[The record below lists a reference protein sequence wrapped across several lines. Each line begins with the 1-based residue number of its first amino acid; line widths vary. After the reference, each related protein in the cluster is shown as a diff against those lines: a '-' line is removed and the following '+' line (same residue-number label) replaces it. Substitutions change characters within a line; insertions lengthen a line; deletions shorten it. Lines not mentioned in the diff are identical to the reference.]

1 MKLFAGSSPIL
12 LALFGILVISHGPQG
27 ADADASLTP
36 KEGSDSSSIPSF
48 APTKAPLVV
57 TASPTKAPSVAT
69 RSPTAAVPAPPA
81 VTDDL
86 LQDEEDE
93 KENPVV
99 VIDMKIAGA
108 TQEQVEAVAALV
120 QYIANMPFHVANASK
135 INVTVEW
142 RGTVVEGGV
151 SPTRSLRALPTIP
164 VVQEEGIW
172 ELVND
177 QDKNKGKKQCSLNVG
192 ETANV
197 TTITI
202 HGLRGSAQSIKQVE
216 DFLSFLSSG
225 IINIWTG
232 TEHLPAFNFVC
243 ASEVRMSNEAPSMQF
258 QIMNAEDEK
267 RKKAGPKAAAIAVP
281 VVFGVAL
288 LGAVGFVLVKKF
300 GVGA

>member
-1 MKLFAGSSPIL
+1 
-12 LALFGILVISHGPQG
+12 
-27 ADADASLTP
+27 
-36 KEGSDSSSIPSF
+36 
-48 APTKAPLVV
+48 
-57 TASPTKAPSVAT
+57 
-69 RSPTAAVPAPPA
+69 